1 MVTFCR
7 WYYILCYIMQFFL
20 SLLQCWMLYYY
31 YYYYTGAVVLVTA
44 VQLRYYIIT
53 HQFIPRANEVTV
65 NWEVSLKL
73 VYVYCLVVHFEI
85 NQDQLMLC
93 GMWR

>member
-1 MVTFCR
+1 MLNA
-7 WYYILCYIMQFFL
+7 IL
-20 SLLQCWMLYYY
+20 LLLLYRGSCIGGSSS
-31 YYYYTGAVVLVTA
+31 TKVL
-44 VQLRYYIIT
+44 YYIIT
-53 HQFIPRANEVTV
+53 HQFIPRTNEVTV

-73 VYVYCLVVHFEI
+73 VHVYCLVIHFEI